1 MKQIIILLLLS
12 SPLYGQYKITPKKIL
27 TWSTFAAGGTIW
39 GMREAYHADPYIFEK
54 KWGVDEYSFW
64 GSKQWERKYVGNRYL
79 TDGVPNK
86 MKSQMFGN
94 FGRDFWHSSGY
105 TSGLFVIGGTFTI
118 GNSKQ
123 KFTHKLIDMSIGSL
137 VFLGFS
143 KLTYNLLR

>member
-1 MKQIIILLLLS
+1 
-12 SPLYGQYKITPKKIL
+12 
-27 TWSTFAAGGTIW
+27 
-39 GMREAYHADPYIFEK
+39 
-54 KWGVDEYSFW
+54 
-64 GSKQWERKYVGNRYL
+64 
-79 TDGVPNK
+79 
-86 MKSQMFGN
+86 MFGN

-118 GNSKQ
+118 GSSKQ

>member
-1 MKQIIILLLLS
+1 
-12 SPLYGQYKITPKKIL
+12 
-27 TWSTFAAGGTIW
+27 
-39 GMREAYHADPYIFEK
+39 MREAYHADPYIFEK
-54 KWGVDEYSFW
+54 KWRVDEYSFW

-123 KFTHKLIDMSIGSL
+123 KTGHKLIDMGIGSL
-137 VFLGFS
+137 MFLGFS